1 MDQHS
6 TMTLQLDHA
15 VIAVDDLDAAV
26 QNYRALGFTVV
37 RGGVHANRAT
47 HNALITFADETYLEL
62 LAATGEPPIPGA
74 IDFGALLSGGEG
86 LAGYALR
93 ADDLDAE
100 IARLRAVGLA
110 AGDAIPGE
118 RRRADGTVIRWKL
131 ALLDGGFAPFLIQ
144 DVTPREGRIT
154 RDPAVTT
161 HANGAQGLRGLEI
174 VVRELDAAAERYARL
189 FGAPPEAA
197 SASAGRIGCV
207 TLRAAANETAPRSSE
222 ALVAVQLIVARAQD
236 GRFSPARAHGV
247 RFEQVASGDP
257 RQT

>member
-100 IARLRAVGLA
+100 LARLRAVGLA
-110 AGDAIPGE
+110 ADWRPYLDDA
-118 RRRADGTVIRWKL
+118 AL
-131 ALLDGGFAPFLIQ
+131 ALLGTDKKRAGATISFVAAPAPGRTQVVPLAVDELKRLLSAADGE
-144 DVTPREGRIT
+144 RSEG
-154 RDPAVTT
+154 
-161 HANGAQGLRGLEI
+161 
-174 VVRELDAAAERYARL
+174 
-189 FGAPPEAA
+189 
-197 SASAGRIGCV
+197 AGGSR
-207 TLRAAANETAPRSSE
+207 RAAPDAGPC
-222 ALVAVQLIVARAQD
+222 Q
-236 GRFSPARAHGV
+236 GRR
-247 RFEQVASGDP
+247 R
-257 RQT
+257 